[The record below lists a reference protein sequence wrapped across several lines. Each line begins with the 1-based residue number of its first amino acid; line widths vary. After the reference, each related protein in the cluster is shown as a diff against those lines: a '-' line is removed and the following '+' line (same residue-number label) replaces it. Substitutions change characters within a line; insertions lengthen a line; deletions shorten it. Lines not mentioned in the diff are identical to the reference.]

1 MNAAVY
7 SCFNISLFF
16 RLHRSMI
23 MLINCKFLIAYL
35 LVFYFK
41 IYFSQPFNASC
52 AQISA
57 VQQSIFPFRIAL
69 DHTCGWWT
77 LITRSNNTQAK
88 PITAQRK
95 WITIKTHTRTYT
107 FDLHIL
113 SIIVVVGRCKGDPTI
128 GRRDRVLAQF
138 ICVWCCV
145 CAFSFA
151 RTHSLSVCRIFID
164 QKGYVHIYG
173 WGASIK
179 LNARTRREGHP
190 IHCLHWDISIL
201 RCD

>member
-16 RLHRSMI
+16 RLHRSI

-35 LVFYFK
+35 LVFYFS

-52 AQISA
+52 AQMSA

-95 WITIKTHTRTYT
+95 WITIKTHTRTY
-107 FDLHIL
+107 IR
-113 SIIVVVGRCKGDPTI
+113 SICIFY
-128 GRRDRVLAQF
+128 Q
-138 ICVWCCV
+138 
-145 CAFSFA
+145 SS
-151 RTHSLSVCRIFID
+151 SLSGDAKVIRPSVEETACWRNS
-164 QKGYVHIYG
+164 YVYDVVFVRFHLPGPIPCLCAASLSTKKDMCIYMDEVRP
-173 WGASIK
+173 
-179 LNARTRREGHP
+179 LN
-190 IHCLHWDISIL
+190 
-201 RCD
+201 